1 MASQICLNES
11 NFKQLEQQILNQVM
25 EVSKSM
31 LETFKFRLIYGTKV
45 TSEQNQQTLKALQ
58 DFRAKNW
65 EKSLSRKEA
74 YNKYLS
80 LYY

>member
-1 MASQICLNES
+1 MVNQICLNES
-11 NFKQLEQQILNQVM
+11 NFKQLEEHILNQVM

-45 TSEQNQQTLKALQ
+45 TSKQSQQTLKALQ

-65 EKSLSRKEA
+65 DKTVSRKEA
-74 YNKYLS
+74 YQKYVN
-80 LYY
+80 LYN